1 MPAAL
6 PMIGHAKAGG
16 AGWAIMLA
24 DLALILFIV
33 TASYAGGGKS
43 SDASNLDPIPQAIYR
58 ASPDAPPI
66 ADWIAAQGLG
76 KGARLQITMGYDP
89 AHPETAMS
97 AAASLAAQAVAAGAV
112 PRIVLQPDG
121 GQPSAVLAYDR

>member
-33 TASYAGGGKS
+33 TASYAGGTHAN
-43 SDASNLDPIPQAIYR
+43 ASTEPDPIPQAIYR
-58 ASPDAPPI
+58 ASPEAPPI
-66 ADWIAAQGLG
+66 ASWIAAQGLG

-89 AHPETAMS
+89 AQPETAMS
-97 AAASLAAQAVAAGAV
+97 AAAALAAEAVAAGAV

-121 GQPSAVLAYDR
+121 GQPSAVLAYDG

>member
-66 ADWIAAQGLG
+66 ADWIVERSLRRSSSGE
-76 KGARLQITMGYDP
+76 P
-89 AHPETAMS
+89 APGSGSVSQCPSPST
-97 AAASLAAQAVAAGAV
+97 
-112 PRIVLQPDG
+112 PRK
-121 GQPSAVLAYDR
+121 

>member
-6 PMIGHAKAGG
+6 AKIGPAKAGG

-33 TASYAGGGKS
+33 TASYAGG
-43 SDASNLDPIPQAIYR
+43 DHATASTEPDPIPQAIYR
-58 ASPDAPPI
+58 ASPEAPPI

-76 KGARLQITMGYDP
+76 KGARLQITMGYGP

-97 AAASLAAQAVAAGAV
+97 AAAALTAEAVAAGAV
-112 PRIVLQPDG
+112 PRIVLKPDG
-121 GQPSAVLAYDR
+121 GRPSAVLAYDR